1 MIGNDV
7 VDLHLVLKNGHPD
20 LQRWREKVF
29 TDEEIA
35 LIEVDSEPQ
44 ELAWRMW
51 SMKESAYKAHMRSA
65 HLYHVIDQNHH
76 GSFIPK
82 RSLRPK
88 RLVCAISSNR
98 IGSVNVD
105 GLEYHTTSE
114 SCGKFVY
121 SQASADRSVLIRS
134 KLFRLDCTDRQS
146 RHHYVEEQFLKR
158 YHQTLGEQPMALAI
172 VKNEIGLPLLLIDGY
187 ESPLSFSFSF
197 HGAYGAYAFQELHG
211 PETKSCI
218 D

>member
-20 LQRWREKVF
+20 LHRWREKVF

-65 HLYHVIDQNHH
+65 HLYHVTDMNNH
-76 GSFIPK
+76 GSFMPK

-88 RLVCAISSNR
+88 RLVCSISSKR
-98 IGSVNVD
+98 IGSVKVD
-105 GLEYHTTSE
+105 GREYHTTSE
-114 SCGKFVY
+114 SFGKTVY
-121 SQASADRSVLIRS
+121 SQATADRSVLIRS
-134 KLFRLDCTDRQS
+134 KLFRLDGTDRQS
-146 RHHYVEEQFLKR
+146 IHHSIEQLFLKR
-158 YHQTLGEQPMALAI
+158 YRQTLGEQSMALTI

-211 PETKSCI
+211 PE
-218 D
+218 